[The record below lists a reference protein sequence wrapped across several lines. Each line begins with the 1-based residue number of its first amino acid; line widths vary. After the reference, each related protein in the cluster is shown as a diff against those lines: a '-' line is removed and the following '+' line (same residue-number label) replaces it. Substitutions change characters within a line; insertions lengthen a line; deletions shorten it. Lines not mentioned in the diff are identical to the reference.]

1 MPLAEGGGME
11 SKMVKVTH
19 LTKKYGD
26 YCAVDDISFE
36 LEEGCVYGFLG
47 PNGAGKST
55 TMNMVTG
62 YLAPTRGSVLIDDI
76 SMMKS
81 PEKAKKLIG
90 YLPEIPPL
98 YPDMT
103 VTEYLKFAAE
113 LKGIDKIERMDR
125 IHKIIDTVKLE
136 TVEERLIRNLSKG
149 YKQRVGLAQAL
160 LADPKVII
168 LDEPT
173 VGLDPKQIV
182 EVRDLI
188 RRLGEEHTVI
198 LSTHI
203 LSEVRAVCDH
213 VIIVSRGKIAADDN
227 IDHLVEQYNEKQR
240 LILVVKGNSSNAEKV
255 IGRID
260 GIEEKKMLE
269 ESAEFCRI
277 GITAEAGRD
286 IREDIFVKCSES
298 GLIVLE
304 LNVEE
309 TSFEDVYLKL
319 TSEAYALETPDDG
332 RDE

>member
-1 MPLAEGGGME
+1 
-11 SKMVKVTH
+11 MVKVTH

-125 IHKIIDTVKLE
+125 IRKIIDTVKLE

-227 IDHLVEQYNEKQR
+227 IDHLVDQYNEKQR
-240 LILVVKGNSSNAEKV
+240 LTLVVKGNSSNAEKV

>member
-1 MPLAEGGGME
+1 MNV
-11 SKMVKVTH
+11 VKVPH
-19 LTKKYGD
+19 LTKKYGE

-36 LEEGCVYGFLG
+36 LEKGHVYGFLG

-55 TMNMVTG
+55 TMNMITG
-62 YLAPTRGSVLIDDI
+62 YLAPTRGTVLINDI

-103 VTEYLKFAAE
+103 VLEYLKFAAE
-113 LKGIDKIERMDR
+113 LKGISKFERTDR
-125 IHKIIDTVKLE
+125 IRKIIETVNLKM
-136 TVEERLIRNLSKG
+136 VEERLIKNLSKG

-160 LADPKVII
+160 LTDPEIII

-203 LSEVRAVCDH
+203 LSEVIAVCDH
-213 VIIVSRGKIAADDN
+213 VIIVSGGKITANDS
-227 IDHLVEQYNEKQR
+227 IDHLVEKYNEKQR
-240 LILVVKGNSSNAEKV
+240 LTLVVKGNSSNAEKV
-255 IGRID
+255 LGKIE
-260 GIEEKKMLE
+260 GIEEKTMLE
-269 ESAEFCRI
+269 ENAESCKI
-277 GITAEAGRD
+277 KIMAEAGRD
-286 IREDIFVKCSES
+286 IREEIFVKCVES
-298 GLIVLE
+298 GLRVLE
-304 LNVEE
+304 LNVKEI
-309 TSFEDVYLKL
+309 SFEDVYLKL
-319 TSEAYALETPDDG
+319 TSEAYAMEMPDEG
-332 RDE
+332 REE

>member
-1 MPLAEGGGME
+1 
-11 SKMVKVTH
+11 MVKVTH

-55 TMNMVTG
+55 TMNMITG

-103 VTEYLKFAAE
+103 VMEYLKFAAE

-125 IHKIIDTVKLE
+125 LRKIIDTVKLE

-332 RDE
+332 REE

>member
-1 MPLAEGGGME
+1 
-11 SKMVKVTH
+11 MVKVTH

-26 YCAVDDISFE
+26 YMAVDDISFE
-36 LEEGCVYGFLG
+36 LEDGHVYGFLG

-55 TMNMVTG
+55 TMNMITG

-81 PEKAKKLIG
+81 PEKAKRLIG

-103 VTEYLKFAAE
+103 VREYLKFAAE
-113 LKGIDKIERMDR
+113 LKGINKFERMDKVR
-125 IHKIIDTVKLE
+125 KIMETVRLE
-136 TVEERLIRNLSKG
+136 TVEERLIKNLSKG
-149 YKQRVGLAQAL
+149 YRQRVGLAQAL

-182 EVRDLI
+182 EVRNLI

-213 VIIVSRGKIAADDN
+213 VIIVSRGKITANDK
-227 IDHLVEQYNEKQR
+227 IECLVEKYNEKQR
-240 LILVVKGNSSNAEKV
+240 LTLVVKGNSSNAEKV
-255 IGRID
+255 LGHIE
-260 GIEEKKMLE
+260 GIEDKTMLE
-269 ESAEFCRI
+269 ESAGSCRI
-277 GITAEAGRD
+277 RITAEAGRD
-286 IREDIFVKCSES
+286 IREEIFVKCFEN
-298 GLIVLE
+298 GLTVLE
-304 LNVEE
+304 LNVEAV
-309 TSFEDVYLKL
+309 SFEDVYLRL
-319 TSEAYALETPDDG
+319 TSEAYALETTDDG
-332 RDE
+332 EGE

>member
-1 MPLAEGGGME
+1 
-11 SKMVKVTH
+11 MVKVAH

-26 YCAVDDISFE
+26 YYAVDDISFE
-36 LEEGCVYGFLG
+36 LEDGHVYGFLG

-55 TMNMVTG
+55 TMNMITG
-62 YLAPTRGSVLIDDI
+62 YLAPTKGTVLVDDI

-103 VTEYLKFAAE
+103 VKEYLKFAAE
-113 LKGIDKIERMDR
+113 LKGIAKLERMDKIR
-125 IHKIIDTVKLE
+125 KIIETVKLE
-136 TVEERLIRNLSKG
+136 TVEERLIKNLSKG

-160 LADPKVII
+160 LADPKIII

-182 EVRDLI
+182 EVRGLI

-203 LSEVRAVCDH
+203 LSEVIAVCDH
-213 VIIVSRGKIAADDN
+213 VLIVSRGKVAANDS
-227 IDHLVEQYNEKQR
+227 IDHLVETYNEKQR
-240 LILVVKGNSSNAEKV
+240 LTLVVKGNSSNAEKV
-255 IGRID
+255 LGKIE
-260 GIEEKKMLE
+260 GIEEKTMLE
-269 ESAEFCRI
+269 ENAGSCKI
-277 GITAEAGRD
+277 GIMAEAGRD
-286 IREDIFVKCSES
+286 IREEIFVKCFEN

-309 TSFEDVYLKL
+309 ISFEDVYLKL
-319 TSEAYALETPDDG
+319 TSEAYATETPDDG
-332 RDE
+332 REE

>member
-1 MPLAEGGGME
+1 
-11 SKMVKVTH
+11 MVKVTH

-36 LEEGCVYGFLG
+36 LEDGCVYGFLG

-55 TMNMVTG
+55 TMNMITG

-103 VTEYLKFAAE
+103 VLEYLKFAAE
-113 LKGIDKIERMDR
+113 LKGIDKIERMNKIHR
-125 IHKIIDTVKLE
+125 IIETVKLE
-136 TVEERLIRNLSKG
+136 VVEERLIKNLSKG

-160 LADPKVII
+160 LADPKIII

-188 RRLGEEHTVI
+188 RRLGEDHTVI

-213 VIIVSRGKIAADDN
+213 VIIVSRGKIAADDS

-240 LILVVKGNSSNAEKV
+240 LTIVVKGNSSNAEKV
-255 IGRID
+255 IGRIE

-269 ESAEFCRI
+269 ESTESCRI

-286 IREDIFVKCSES
+286 IREEIFVKCSEN

-309 TSFEDVYLKL
+309 ISFEDVYLKL
-319 TSEAYALETPDDG
+319 TNEAYDLETPDDG
-332 RDE
+332 REG

>member
-1 MPLAEGGGME
+1 
-11 SKMVKVTH
+11 MVKVTH

-36 LEEGCVYGFLG
+36 LQDGHVYGFLG

-55 TMNMVTG
+55 TMNMITG
-62 YLAPTRGSVLIDDI
+62 YLAPTKGTVLIDDI

-113 LKGIDKIERMDR
+113 LKGISKFERTDKIR
-125 IHKIIDTVKLE
+125 KIIETVKLE
-136 TVEERLIRNLSKG
+136 LVEERLIKNLSKG

-160 LADPKVII
+160 LADPKIII

-188 RRLGEEHTVI
+188 RKLGKEHTVI

-203 LSEVRAVCDH
+203 LSEVIAVCDH
-213 VIIVSRGKIAADDN
+213 VLIVSRGKITADDS
-227 IDHLVEQYNEKQR
+227 IDRLVEKYNEKQR
-240 LILVVKGNSSNAEKV
+240 LTLVVKGNSSNAEKV
-255 IGRID
+255 IGQIE
-260 GIEEKKMLE
+260 GIEKKTMLE
-269 ESAEFCRI
+269 ENAETCKIRI
-277 GITAEAGRD
+277 AAKPGWD
-286 IREDIFVKCSES
+286 VREEIFVKCFES

-309 TSFEDVYLKL
+309 ISFEDVYLKL
-319 TSEAYALETPDDG
+319 TNEAFDRETLN
-332 RDE
+332 DEREE

>member
-1 MPLAEGGGME
+1 
-11 SKMVKVTH
+11 MVKVTH

-36 LEEGCVYGFLG
+36 LEDGCVYGFLG

-81 PEKAKKLIG
+81 PERAKKLIG

-103 VTEYLKFAAE
+103 VMEYLKFAAE

-125 IHKIIDTVKLE
+125 IRKIIDTVKLE
-136 TVEERLIRNLSKG
+136 AVEERLIKNLSKG
-149 YKQRVGLAQAL
+149 YRQRVGLAQAL

-213 VIIVSRGKIAADDN
+213 VIIVSRGKIAADDS

-240 LILVVKGNSSNAEKV
+240 LTLVVKGNSSNAEKV

-269 ESAEFCRI
+269 ESTEFCRI

-319 TSEAYALETPDDG
+319 TSEAYALEPSDDG
-332 RDE
+332 REE

>member
-1 MPLAEGGGME
+1 
-11 SKMVKVTH
+11 MVKVTH

-26 YCAVDDISFE
+26 YLAVDDISFE
-36 LEEGCVYGFLG
+36 LENGHVYGFLG

-55 TMNMVTG
+55 TMNMITG
-62 YLAPTRGSVLIDDI
+62 YLAPTKGSVLIDDI
-76 SMMKS
+76 SMMKY
-81 PEKAKKLIG
+81 PEKAKRLIG

-103 VTEYLKFAAE
+103 VMEYLRFAAE
-113 LKGIDKIERMDR
+113 LKGINNLERKDKIR
-125 IHKIIDTVKLE
+125 KIIETVKLE
-136 TVEERLIRNLSKG
+136 MVEERLIKNLSKG

-160 LADPKVII
+160 LTDPKVVI

-203 LSEVRAVCDH
+203 LSEVSAVCDH
-213 VIIVSRGKIAADDN
+213 VIIVSRGKITANDS
-227 IDHLVEQYNEKQR
+227 IDRLVEKYNEKQC
-240 LILVVKGNSSNAEKV
+240 LTLVVKGNSSSAEKV

-269 ESAEFCRI
+269 ENAESCRI
-277 GITAEAGRD
+277 KITAEAGRD

-298 GLIVLE
+298 GLILLE
-304 LNVEE
+304 VNVEE
-309 TSFEDVYLKL
+309 ISFEDVYLKL
-319 TSEAYALETPDDG
+319 TSQAYALEMPDDG
-332 RDE
+332 EEK

>member
-1 MPLAEGGGME
+1 
-11 SKMVKVTH
+11 MVKVTH

-36 LEEGCVYGFLG
+36 LEDGCVYGFLG

-103 VTEYLKFAAE
+103 VMEYLKFAAE
-113 LKGIDKIERMDR
+113 LKGIDKIERMNR

-188 RRLGEEHTVI
+188 RRLGEDHTVI

-227 IDHLVEQYNEKQR
+227 IDHLVDQYNEKQR
-240 LILVVKGNSSNAEKV
+240 LTLVVKGNSSNAEKV

-319 TSEAYALETPDDG
+319 TSEAYALETLDDG

>member
-1 MPLAEGGGME
+1 
-11 SKMVKVTH
+11 MVKVTH

-36 LEEGCVYGFLG
+36 LQDGHVYGFLG

-55 TMNMVTG
+55 TMNMITG
-62 YLAPTRGSVLIDDI
+62 YLAPTKGTVLIDDI

-113 LKGIDKIERMDR
+113 LKGISKFERTDKIR
-125 IHKIIDTVKLE
+125 KIIETVKLE
-136 TVEERLIRNLSKG
+136 LVEERLIKNLSKG

-160 LADPKVII
+160 LADPKIII

-188 RRLGEEHTVI
+188 RRLGEDHTVI

-203 LSEVRAVCDH
+203 LSEVIAVCDH
-213 VIIVSRGKIAADDN
+213 VLIVSGGKIVADDR
-227 IDHLVEQYNEKQR
+227 IDRLVDKYNEKQR
-240 LILVVKGNSSNAEKV
+240 LTLVVKGNSSNAEKV
-255 IGRID
+255 VGQIE
-260 GIEEKKMLE
+260 GIEEKAMVEENAASCKM
-269 ESAEFCRI
+269 R
-277 GITAEAGRD
+277 ITAKPGCD
-286 IREDIFVKCSES
+286 IREEIFVKCFES
-298 GLIVLE
+298 GLTALE

-309 TSFEDVYLKL
+309 ISFEDVYLKL
-319 TSEAYALETPDDG
+319 TNEAFDQETLDDE
-332 RDE
+332 REE

>member
-1 MPLAEGGGME
+1 
-11 SKMVKVTH
+11 MVKVTH

-55 TMNMVTG
+55 TMNMITG

-103 VTEYLKFAAE
+103 VMEYLKFAAE

-125 IHKIIDTVKLE
+125 IRKIIDTVKLE

-332 RDE
+332 REE

>member
-1 MPLAEGGGME
+1 
-11 SKMVKVTH
+11 MVKVTH

-55 TMNMVTG
+55 TMNMITG

-103 VTEYLKFAAE
+103 VMEYLKFAAE

-125 IHKIIDTVKLE
+125 IRKIIDTVKLE

-332 RDE
+332 REG